1 MTGQALL
8 IAPYVA
14 LIPLLVLV
22 AASDLHSRT
31 IPNWVNGLIAL
42 LGIASWWTSG
52 MAIWPDMAVQFGFAA
67 IIFGVFVLF
76 FAMNAMGG
84 GDVKLLGALALWFQ
98 IVPMVRLLMVMSILG
113 GVLTLIFMARHKILK
128 LSSKIEVPYGVA
140 IATAGIWA
148 VYERNLNHFG

>member
-8 IAPYVA
+8 IALYVA